1 MNKQQFTAE
10 LRINAIVTEAQRELQ
25 AFSNSLGQ
33 TWKNGEPPKNVMRA
47 YEELRNRLASLQELS
62 KKGVV
67 NSTELAQAEQ
77 DYKAFQK
84 NIHSL
89 SVEFKLFTIEQKK
102 AMLSKEEQN
111 AMLARAKAVDE
122 YTEAL
127 RRNREIQEKREG
139 LEKKK
144 SGKQATLETLTSTQT
159 TKKQE
164 LAGLQVLEDPPTDKI
179 DALKTEI
186 RQLGKDITDTS
197 NAIREIDISL
207 DSLSE
212 TDADKAFQ
220 KLKSSLKEA
229 GVEGADTATSLKD
242 LQDMIDDLDAK
253 AIENVNQN
261 LENLGNE
268 LEGLKAK
275 GLDAKAG
282 IDETTE
288 SLQRQSKA
296 AAERSAFEEKIK
308 QFLGLKGA
316 AILLRKSLQEAFNTI
331 KELDAAMTAM
341 AVVTDTDISG
351 YWDQLPQYTARA
363 NEMGLAIKDV
373 YEADT
378 LFYQQGLETQEV
390 VALSTE
396 TMKMARV
403 AGLQTAEATDRM
415 TAALRGF
422 NMELNAVNAQNV
434 ADVYSKLAAI
444 TASDVDEISS
454 AMTKT
459 ASIAASAGMEFET
472 TAAFLSQIIETT
484 RESAETAGTA
494 MKTVIARFQELK
506 KSPNEIGEVDGEIV
520 DANKIETALRS
531 VGVSL
536 RDANGQFRELDDVF
550 LELSS
555 KWDSLDTNTQR
566 YIATIAAGSR
576 QQSRFIAMMSDYSRT
591 QELVTAANNSAGAS
605 NEQFG
610 KTMESLDAKLNK
622 LANAW
627 KSFTMGIIES
637 DFVKALVT
645 GLTKLITTLDKATK
659 GFGKFSGVISK
670 LGLIFAVFK
679 AGQVIYNKFAAGI
692 IEKTRQIGREAAKGF
707 KEEFNKGL
715 EEGEKVPPE
724 KSKKE
729 VPKTEGEKPS
739 ESKEKK
745 ASFLASMFPAL
756 TQAGQTRKRVAE
768 GQEKLTAAEAK
779 KQGAEQ
785 SLEAAQND
793 VTVNKQKQEEAL
805 ANLEMVYTN
814 RMTGIGLTIEE
825 TKQSWEE
832 FSASLATGPID
843 ADKALGDM
851 ENKFQEAI
859 VSVNTG
865 RKEKAEEEIEEYSGK
880 GEPKKAQKEAEKA
893 QEAIDTAKDKSKAND
908 YETDA
913 INEFISANED
923 LIGSLMDV
931 ASAEEDKVKADKEI
945 AEAQGDIDNALSE
958 SSSKLDQ
965 WSEGLSIASGVATGL
980 GVGLGF
986 VSTQLEEAG
995 FEEGAETIQI
1005 LSSAF
1010 TFLGV
1015 VLGFIP
1021 PILKILGDEALK
1033 AQIKA
1038 WPLLLIGAIIAGI
1051 AVAII
1056 GITHAINAYKKNSLE
1071 GRMEAAAEATAEA
1084 TQAAQEA
1091 KKAYDDLLEDRDGYD
1106 EAQKALEDLTYG
1118 TKEWKKA
1125 LMEANQQVLDLIT
1138 KYPELA
1144 QYMEKGAEGQLT
1156 ISDEGWDALQ
1166 EKQLSVVRNTQGL
1179 QMNRQLDEL
1188 ELKKEAAQTK
1198 FDESDYNDLTYKYT
1212 STVVAGQVIDTSAQ
1226 TSAEIRKGLEEIYAG
1241 AEEGAEGL
1249 DEKLQQ
1255 LSEEYNM
1262 PIDKLKEAGVE
1273 ITKREEEMRAIA
1285 KQAEAVA
1292 KANLTVMAS
1301 QDLQDSGF
1309 ADQVTD
1315 IFATAQVKIDEDTK
1329 DAQVEARK
1337 KELKE
1342 GKDYKDSGEFK
1353 KIADQ
1358 YGVELTGSDR
1368 ADLEKVYKAA
1378 TGATD
1383 EDIEGMSKEQMIEK
1397 LAEVSINDEMNKAMD
1412 ELGQK
1417 LVEVQKTY
1425 GTETAKAIA
1434 GAISSGGSGLTQSS
1448 AENLLNNGELD
1459 KSKVEEMAQKLGYGT
1474 AQAWA
1479 DSMNMTLNDFYS
1491 SIEDNAKDAT
1501 KGFNQVTARLTKV
1514 GVNITGIAEK
1524 AGLTLQQTEQIAE
1537 KLLGV
1542 ANASGSQAAENMNA
1556 EVEKALNSVSAKNKE
1571 VIANM
1576 LGTMN
1581 WHDAASWDEL
1591 EDLLKDLG
1599 EGSNTTF
1606 KAFISNAKDAANALN
1621 LVDLNNLTNEL
1632 VNMYDTLQNIQN
1644 SSSREFSQEEYDKMV
1659 EGDESL
1665 KNQFVAL
1672 GDKMIYIGKDLNS
1685 LEKAITD
1692 KALADTQMAKA
1703 QLEAAEKVSAAA
1715 SGVEGVE
1722 DANTYYTE
1730 LAASGQTIDAKKG
1743 VLSDFFVEMAGQ
1755 YTDGGNDYLSLLT
1768 DANGGGLGLSA
1779 EAIKNMDS
1787 WSEEY
1792 TNQVLEAIGRAAQT
1806 ANNKEEIEAQIRNDE
1821 ISNAMMTNTYE
1832 ENLANARKG
1841 RTQGQLTEDNK
1852 IAADAL
1858 RGQAAASGVVSEAVL
1873 SAYAAAVESGD
1884 TEEMERL
1891 EETISKSMKTVIK
1904 NQEGQQAIADLT
1916 NRTFAALEQ
1925 KEQEQIDAMQAVADA
1940 TEEATQQM
1948 LDKMQEQIDD
1958 QRKARQEEK
1967 QLENLN
1973 NMEQQLAYLQA
1984 GGGNQLEIMAME
1996 EELAQAREDYQNT
2009 LIDNQM
2015 NRLNDAAA
2023 KAAEQRQL
2031 QITLAQQSL
2040 DWSKQNGTLM
2050 LQAQHIVSDSLAAI
2064 NNGVAPLDTT
2074 MGTLLKGTEAKDIS
2088 EAEVESWEQDT
2099 TAIMTTAANT
2109 VNENNDELAKEPPK
2123 DSEGTSEI
2131 PTITEEVRDI
2141 LASIS
2146 EQQAEKMK
2154 GQNEAIDAAAQLVAS
2169 SNSWSSAKSDK
2180 KYQEAL
2186 ASYMAAGG
2194 TKESFDAKVKSQL
2207 GSGKK
2212 TSGEAFEGI
2221 ETMSTG
2227 TYEKDTGKYKI
2238 GNFQGANSGQ
2248 EENGSWH
2255 VEGVTT
2261 DYSGKDVWYSYD
2273 KWSVTAGSLNDTL
2286 IKEFGTTDQQ
2296 LVLYEGEPYVYSTS
2310 KRGGKH
2316 GTPAGWRKVSQNKE
2330 TLKTAMQKYLNAYET
2345 GGLADFT
2352 GPAWLDGTKSHPELV
2367 LNQTDTQNFIA
2378 LKDILSDI
2386 MSRNIGP
2393 ANNTKSGDNYFDIE
2407 INVESLENDYDVE
2420 QVADKIRDM
2429 IYRDATARN
2438 VNALSQK

>member
-25 AFSNSLGQ
+25 AFSNSLEQ

-67 NSTELAQAEQ
+67 NSAELSQAEQ

-89 SVEFKLFTIEQKK
+89 SVEFKLFTTEQKK

-111 AMLARAKAVDE
+111 AMSARAKAVDD

-144 SGKQATLETLTSTQT
+144 SGKQATLATLTSTQT

-164 LAGLQVLEDPPTDKI
+164 LAGLQALEDPPTDKI
-179 DALKTEI
+179 NALKVEI
-186 RQLGKDITDTS
+186 KQLGKDITDTS

-212 TDADKAFQ
+212 MDADKAFQ

-506 KSPNEIGEVDGEIV
+506 KSPNEIGEIDGEIV

-536 RDANGQFRELDDVF
+536 RDANGQFRKLDDVF

-576 QQSRFIAMMSDYSRT
+576 QQSRFIAMMSDYGRT

-785 SLEAAQND
+785 SLEAAQNE

-880 GEPKKAQKEAEKA
+880 GELKKAQKEAKKA
-893 QEAIDTAKDKSKAND
+893 QEAIDTAEDKSKAND

-923 LIGSLMDV
+923 LMGSLMDV
-931 ASAEEDKVKADKEI
+931 ASAEEDKAKADEEI

-958 SSSKLDQ
+958 SSSKLNQ

-980 GVGLGF
+980 GMGMAFL
-986 VSTQLEEAG
+986 STQLEEAG
-995 FEEGAETIQI
+995 FEEAAETTQV
-1005 LSSAF
+1005 LSSVL
-1010 TFLGV
+1010 TVLGV

-1021 PILKILGDEALK
+1021 PIFTLIGNEGA
-1033 AQIKA
+1033 KA
-1038 WPLLLIGAIIAGI
+1038 WLKVLGPIALIIAGVVALI
-1051 AVAII
+1051 AII
-1056 GITHAINAYKKNSLE
+1056 SILVSVAKNNSLE
-1071 GRMEAAAEATAEA
+1071 GRMEAAAEATQEA
-1084 TQAAQEA
+1084 TKAAQEA
-1091 KKAYDDLLEDRDGYD
+1091 KKAYDDLLEDRSGYD
-1106 EAQKALEDLTYG
+1106 ETQKALKDLTYG
-1118 TKEWKKA
+1118 TKEWKDT
-1125 LMEANQQVLDLIT
+1125 LIEANQQVLDLIT

-1144 QYMEKGAEGQLT
+1144 QYMEKGTEGQLT
-1156 ISDEGWDALQ
+1156 ISDEGWEKMQ

-1188 ELKKEAAQTK
+1188 ELKKEAAQK
-1198 FDESDYNDLTYKYT
+1198 EFNESDFNKLTYKETYSTDSQGNTVNTSYET
-1212 STVVAGQVIDTSAQ
+1212 STK
-1226 TSAEIRKGLEEIYAG
+1226 IREQLEEIYAG
-1241 AEEGAEGL
+1241 AEEGAEGF
-1249 DEKLQQ
+1249 DEKLQK
-1255 LSEEYNM
+1255 LADDYDM

-1292 KANLTVMAS
+1292 KANLTAMTS
-1301 QDLQDSGF
+1301 QSLQDSGF
-1309 ADQVTD
+1309 ADEVTD
-1315 IFATAQVKIDEDTK
+1315 IFASAQVKLDEDTK
-1329 DAQVEARK
+1329 QAQVDARTK
-1337 KELKE
+1337 ALKE

-1358 YGVELTGSDR
+1358 YGVELTGNDT
-1368 ADLEKVYKAA
+1368 ADLKKVYKAA

-1383 EDIEGMSKEQMIEK
+1383 EDLEGMSRDQMIEA
-1397 LAEVSINDEMNKAMD
+1397 LAKVSINDEMTKAMD
-1412 ELGQK
+1412 ELGER
-1417 LVEVQKTY
+1417 LVNVQGKY
-1425 GTETAKAIA
+1425 GAETAKAIA
-1434 GAISSGGSGLTQSS
+1434 GALSSGGTGLTQQT
-1448 AENLLNNGELD
+1448 AENLLSNGELNTEA
-1459 KSKVEEMAQKLGYGT
+1459 VEKMAEQLGYGT
-1474 AQAWA
+1474 AQNWA
-1479 DSMNMTLNDFYS
+1479 DAMNMSLEDFYD
-1491 SIEDNAKDAT
+1491 SIEDNAKDAS
-1501 KGFNQVTARLTKV
+1501 KGYKKITARLQSV
-1514 GVNITGIAEK
+1514 GIEVAGIAEGV
-1524 AGLTLQQTEQIAE
+1524 GLTLQQTEQLAE
-1537 KLLGV
+1537 KLMGV
-1542 ANASGSQAAENMNA
+1542 ANASGV
-1556 EVEKALNSVSAKNKE
+1556 EVAKNME
-1571 VIANM
+1571 DQVESALATLPASQRDVIANM

-1591 EDLLKDLG
+1591 EILLKDLG
-1599 EGSNTTF
+1599 QSANPVFASFIQEAK
-1606 KAFISNAKDAANALN
+1606 KASNALATVN
-1621 LVDLNNLTNEL
+1621 LDELTNGIVE
-1632 VNMYDTLQNIQN
+1632 MYDTLQKIQHG
-1644 SSSREFSQEEYDKMV
+1644 STREFSEEEANAMIKNN
-1659 EGDESL
+1659 EPL
-1665 KNQFVAL
+1665 KKDFIQI
-1672 GDKMIYIGKDLNS
+1672 GDKFVYIGQSLDS
-1685 LEKAITD
+1685 LEEAIIKQTLSNQ
-1692 KALADTQMAKA
+1692 KMATA
-1703 QLEAAEKVSAAA
+1703 QLEASKIFGQAAQKA
-1715 SGVEGVE
+1715 LGEE
-1722 DANTYYTE
+1722 E
-1730 LAASGQTIDAKKG
+1730 DAKK
-1743 VLSDFFVEMAGQ
+1743 
-1755 YTDGGNDYLSLLT
+1755 
-1768 DANGGGLGLSA
+1768 
-1779 EAIKNMDS
+1779 
-1787 WSEEY
+1787 
-1792 TNQVLEAIGRAAQT
+1792 
-1806 ANNKEEIEAQIRNDE
+1806 
-1821 ISNAMMTNTYE
+1821 
-1832 ENLANARKG
+1832 
-1841 RTQGQLTEDNK
+1841 QL
-1852 IAADAL
+1852 
-1858 RGQAAASGVVSEAVL
+1858 
-1873 SAYAAAVESGD
+1873 
-1884 TEEMERL
+1884 
-1891 EETISKSMKTVIK
+1891 
-1904 NQEGQQAIADLT
+1904 
-1916 NRTFAALEQ
+1916 
-1925 KEQEQIDAMQAVADA
+1925 
-1940 TEEATQQM
+1940 
-1948 LDKMQEQIDD
+1948 
-1958 QRKARQEEK
+1958 RQ
-1967 QLENLN
+1967 
-1973 NMEQQLAYLQA
+1973 
-1984 GGGNQLEIMAME
+1984 
-1996 EELAQAREDYQNT
+1996 
-2009 LIDNQM
+2009 
-2015 NRLNDAAA
+2015 
-2023 KAAEQRQL
+2023 
-2031 QITLAQQSL
+2031 
-2040 DWSKQNGTLM
+2040 
-2050 LQAQHIVSDSLAAI
+2050 
-2064 NNGVAPLDTT
+2064 
-2074 MGTLLKGTEAKDIS
+2074 
-2088 EAEVESWEQDT
+2088 
-2099 TAIMTTAANT
+2099 
-2109 VNENNDELAKEPPK
+2109 
-2123 DSEGTSEI
+2123 
-2131 PTITEEVRDI
+2131 
-2141 LASIS
+2141 
-2146 EQQAEKMK
+2146 
-2154 GQNEAIDAAAQLVAS
+2154 
-2169 SNSWSSAKSDK
+2169 
-2180 KYQEAL
+2180 
-2186 ASYMAAGG
+2186 
-2194 TKESFDAKVKSQL
+2194 
-2207 GSGKK
+2207 
-2212 TSGEAFEGI
+2212 
-2221 ETMSTG
+2221 
-2227 TYEKDTGKYKI
+2227 
-2238 GNFQGANSGQ
+2238 
-2248 EENGSWH
+2248 
-2255 VEGVTT
+2255 
-2261 DYSGKDVWYSYD
+2261 
-2273 KWSVTAGSLNDTL
+2273 
-2286 IKEFGTTDQQ
+2286 
-2296 LVLYEGEPYVYSTS
+2296 
-2310 KRGGKH
+2310 
-2316 GTPAGWRKVSQNKE
+2316 
-2330 TLKTAMQKYLNAYET
+2330 
-2345 GGLADFT
+2345 
-2352 GPAWLDGTKSHPELV
+2352 
-2367 LNQTDTQNFIA
+2367 
-2378 LKDILSDI
+2378 
-2386 MSRNIGP
+2386 
-2393 ANNTKSGDNYFDIE
+2393 
-2407 INVESLENDYDVE
+2407 
-2420 QVADKIRDM
+2420 
-2429 IYRDATARN
+2429 
-2438 VNALSQK
+2438 

>member
-67 NSTELAQAEQ
+67 NSAELSQAEQ

-89 SVEFKLFTIEQKK
+89 SVEFKLFTTEQKK

-111 AMLARAKAVDE
+111 AMSARAKAVDD

-144 SGKQATLETLTSTQT
+144 SGKQATLATLTSTQT

-164 LAGLQVLEDPPTDKI
+164 LAGLQALEDPPTDKI
-179 DALKTEI
+179 NALKVEI
-186 RQLGKDITDTS
+186 KQLGKDITDTS

-212 TDADKAFQ
+212 MDADKAFQ

-506 KSPNEIGEVDGEIV
+506 KSPNEIGEIDGEIV

-576 QQSRFIAMMSDYSRT
+576 QQSRFIAMMSDYGRT

-785 SLEAAQND
+785 SLEAAQNE

-880 GEPKKAQKEAEKA
+880 GELKKTQKEAKKA
-893 QEAIDTAKDKSKAND
+893 QEAIDTAEDKSKAND

-923 LIGSLMDV
+923 LMGSLMDV
-931 ASAEEDKVKADKEI
+931 ASAEEDKAKADEEI

-958 SSSKLDQ
+958 SSSKLNQ

-980 GVGLGF
+980 GMGMAFL
-986 VSTQLEEAG
+986 STQLEEAG
-995 FEEGAETIQI
+995 FEEAAETTQV
-1005 LSSAF
+1005 LSSVL
-1010 TFLGV
+1010 TVLGV

-1021 PILKILGDEALK
+1021 PIFTLIGNEGA
-1033 AQIKA
+1033 KA
-1038 WPLLLIGAIIAGI
+1038 WLKVLGPIALIIAGVVALI
-1051 AVAII
+1051 AII
-1056 GITHAINAYKKNSLE
+1056 SILVSVAKNNSLE
-1071 GRMEAAAEATAEA
+1071 GRMEAAAEATQEA
-1084 TQAAQEA
+1084 TKAAQEA
-1091 KKAYDDLLEDRDGYD
+1091 KKAYDDLLEDRSGYD
-1106 EAQKALEDLTYG
+1106 ETQKALKDLTYG
-1118 TKEWKKA
+1118 TKEWKDT
-1125 LMEANQQVLDLIT
+1125 LIEANQQVLDLIT

-1144 QYMEKGAEGQLT
+1144 QYMEKGTEGQLT
-1156 ISDEGWDALQ
+1156 ISDEGWEKMQ

-1188 ELKKEAAQTK
+1188 ELKKEAAQDR
-1198 FDESDYNDLTYKYT
+1198 FDESDYKDLTYKYT
-1212 STVVAGQVIDTSAQ
+1212 YSVDEQGNITDTSSQ
-1226 TSAEIRKGLEEIYAG
+1226 TSAKIREQLEEIYAG
-1241 AEEGAEGL
+1241 AEEGAEGF
-1249 DEKLQQ
+1249 DEKLQK
-1255 LSEEYNM
+1255 LADDYDM

-1292 KANLTVMAS
+1292 KANLTAMTS
-1301 QDLQDSGF
+1301 QSLQDSGF
-1309 ADQVTD
+1309 ADEVTD
-1315 IFATAQVKIDEDTK
+1315 IFASAQVKLDEDTK
-1329 DAQVEARK
+1329 QAQVDARTK
-1337 KELKE
+1337 ALKE

-1358 YGVELTGSDR
+1358 YGVELTGNDT
-1368 ADLEKVYKAA
+1368 ADLKKVYKAA

-1383 EDIEGMSKEQMIEK
+1383 EDLEGMSRDQMIEA
-1397 LAEVSINDEMNKAMD
+1397 LAKVSINDEMTKAMD
-1412 ELGQK
+1412 ELGER
-1417 LVEVQKTY
+1417 LVNVQGKY
-1425 GTETAKAIA
+1425 GAETAKAIA
-1434 GAISSGGSGLTQSS
+1434 GALSSGGTGLTQQT
-1448 AENLLNNGELD
+1448 AENLLSNGELNTEA
-1459 KSKVEEMAQKLGYGT
+1459 VEKMAEQLGYGT
-1474 AQAWA
+1474 AQNWA
-1479 DSMNMTLNDFYS
+1479 DAMNMSLEDFYD
-1491 SIEDNAKDAT
+1491 SIEDNAKDAS
-1501 KGFNQVTARLTKV
+1501 KGYKKITARLQSV
-1514 GVNITGIAEK
+1514 GIEVAGIAEGV
-1524 AGLTLQQTEQIAE
+1524 GLTLQQTEQLAE
-1537 KLLGV
+1537 KLMGV
-1542 ANASGSQAAENMNA
+1542 ANASGV
-1556 EVEKALNSVSAKNKE
+1556 EVAKNME
-1571 VIANM
+1571 DQVESALATLPASQRDVIANM

-1591 EDLLKDLG
+1591 EILLKDLG
-1599 EGSNTTF
+1599 QSANPVFASFIQEAK
-1606 KAFISNAKDAANALN
+1606 KASNALATVN
-1621 LVDLNNLTNEL
+1621 LDELTNGIVE
-1632 VNMYDTLQNIQN
+1632 MYDTLQKIQHG
-1644 SSSREFSQEEYDKMV
+1644 STREFSEEEANAMIKNN
-1659 EGDESL
+1659 EPL
-1665 KNQFVAL
+1665 KKDFIQI
-1672 GDKMIYIGKDLNS
+1672 GDKFVYIGQSLDS
-1685 LEKAITD
+1685 LEEAIIKQTLSNQ
-1692 KALADTQMAKA
+1692 KMATA
-1703 QLEAAEKVSAAA
+1703 QLEASKIFGQAAQKA
-1715 SGVEGVE
+1715 LGEEE
-1722 DANTYYTE
+1722 DAKTYYTD
-1730 LAASGQTIDAKKG
+1730 LSASNESIDVKKG
-1743 VLSDFFVEMAGQ
+1743 AIIDFFQEATANYEAGGK
-1755 YTDGGNDYLSLLT
+1755 DILSLMT
-1768 DANGGGLGLSA
+1768 DENGASLGLSA
-1779 EAIKNMDS
+1779 ASINDGVIAG
-1787 WSEEY
+1787 WSEEF
-1792 TNQVLEAIGRAAQT
+1792 TNKVLNSIGKSAQT
-1806 ANNKEEIEAQIRNDE
+1806 ATSEEEYQAKLKQDRISTAAMVNDY
-1821 ISNAMMTNTYE
+1821 SV
-1832 ENLANARKG
+1832 NLANAQKYRG
-1841 RTQGQLTEDNK
+1841 TGEGEESAR
-1852 IAADAL
+1852 AL
-1858 RGQAAASGVVSEAVL
+1858 HAQAAASGVVAEAVL
-1873 SAYAAAVESGD
+1873 SAYSAAIESGD
-1884 TEEMERL
+1884 TAKMTEL
-1891 EETISKSMKTVIK
+1891 EATIDKSMKTVIK
-1904 NQEGQQAIADLT
+1904 NQEGQKAIADFT

-1925 KEQEQIDAMQAVADA
+1925 KEQEQIDAMQAVVDA
-1940 TEEATQQM
+1940 TEESTQQM

-1973 NMEQQLAYLQA
+1973 NMEQKLAYLQA
-1984 GGGNQLEIMAME
+1984 SGGSQLEIKAME

-2050 LQAQHIVSDSLAAI
+2050 LQAQKIVTDSLTAI
-2064 NNGVAPLDTT
+2064 NSGVAPLDTT
-2074 MGTLLKGTEAKDIS
+2074 MGTLLKGTEAKNIS
-2088 EAEVESWEQDT
+2088 DAEVESWSGEFNSST
-2099 TAIMTTAANT
+2099 VAAANAIT
-2109 VNENNDELAKEPPK
+2109 ENADDNKVDITPIENNVEGVPDITKDVAELLKKKLETEDENSTTREEQIQKAAK
-2123 DSEGTSEI
+2123 I
-2131 PTITEEVRDI
+2131 
-2141 LASIS
+2141 
-2146 EQQAEKMK
+2146 
-2154 GQNEAIDAAAQLVAS
+2154 VAS
-2169 SNSWSSAKSDK
+2169 NGWAAAKSDK
-2180 KYQEAL
+2180 TQAGKDYAAAKAE
-2186 ASYMAAGG
+2186 YVKAGG
-2194 TKESFDAKVKSQL
+2194 TAEDFESRVKGNIQD
-2207 GSGKK
+2207 
-2212 TSGEAFEGI
+2212 SGEEVAKTGVLG
-2221 ETMSTG
+2221 TG
-2227 TYEKDTGKYKI
+2227 TYSHLDAAGDHYGHEKGEL
-2238 GNFQGANSGQ
+2238 QGI
-2248 EENGSWH
+2248 
-2255 VEGVTT
+2255 
-2261 DYSGKDVWYSYD
+2261 WYSYID
-2273 KWSVTAGSLNDTL
+2273 SADSTTQTELNAM
-2286 IKEFGTTDQQ
+2286 FGETDQKI
-2296 LVLYEGEPYVYSTS
+2296 VLYKGIPYIYST
-2310 KRGGKH
+2310 KRGHWGNWTVKKTGWKKISMGKNELAAL
-2316 GTPAGWRKVSQNKE
+2316 TP
-2330 TLKTAMQKYLNAYET
+2330 YET

-2352 GPAWLDGTKSHPELV
+2352 GPAWLDGTKSRPELV

-2386 MSRNIGP
+2386 MSHNIGSV
-2393 ANNTKSGDNYFDIE
+2393 NNTKSGDNYFDIE